1 MTDWLDV
8 SDEDPRIA
16 YTANGTQTAFTVPFL
31 FFDNAE
37 LDVSIDGVLQT
48 LITSYTVGGALN
60 PDGGEVIFV
69 TAPANG
75 AAVLIVR
82 DMPIALSTHIP
93 ASGPLDVPGLNF
105 QFSRLVAMI
114 QQVRSL
120 IGEIISGTFISAF
133 MLTVLDDTTAGEA
146 RTTLGI
152 GAAVN
157 DYSFRR
163 ARNLARQGNAF
174 TLT

>member
-1 MTDWLDV
+1 MTDFLDV
-8 SDEDPRIA
+8 SNTDPRIA
-16 YTANGTQTAFTVPFL
+16 YTANGAQTSFTVPFI
-31 FFDNAE
+31 FFDNAD
-37 LDVSIDGVLQT
+37 LDVSINGVLQT

-60 PDGGEVIFV
+60 PAGGEVIFT

-75 AAVLIVR
+75 ASIVIVR
-82 DMPIALSTHIP
+82 DMALALSTHVP
-93 ASGPLDVPGLNF
+93 PSGPLDVPGINL

-120 IGEIISGTFISAF
+120 IGSIISGTFISSF
-133 MLTVLDDTTAGEA
+133 ILTLLDDTTAGEA

-152 GAAVN
+152 GVAVN
-157 DYSFRR
+157 DYTFRR
-163 ARNLARQGNAF
+163 VRSLARQGNAF